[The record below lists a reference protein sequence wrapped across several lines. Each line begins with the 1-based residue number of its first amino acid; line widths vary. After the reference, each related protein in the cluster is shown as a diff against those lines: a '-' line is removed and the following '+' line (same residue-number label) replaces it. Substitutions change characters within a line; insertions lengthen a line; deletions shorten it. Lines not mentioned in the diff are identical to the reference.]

1 MRRLGEFRGGFNKSD
16 ALLLGGAALCFTVAI
31 AGTLRTTPENKTLFV
46 DCGQNST
53 AGAIFDLNTQKF
65 PSDIELRL
73 DDGSETKKVFVKHGG
88 HLMVDGVTVL
98 SADAGKTLTTLND
111 GTRLI
116 AGAPIPQ
123 KLDGYT
129 AGDEALTLACEK
141 ATPASVAKSQAEMT
155 AITS

>member
-1 MRRLGEFRGGFNKSD
+1 MKRLAEMRGGYDKTD
-16 ALLLGGAALCFTVAI
+16 IALLAGAALLLTAATV
-31 AGTLRTTPENKTLFV
+31 GVLRTAPDSKTLFV
-46 DCGQNST
+46 DCDQNPS
-53 AGAIFDLNTQKF
+53 AGAIFDLNMQKF

-88 HLMVDGVTVL
+88 HLVVDGTTVF
-98 SADAGKTLTTLND
+98 SDDAGNILTTMSD
-111 GTRLI
+111 GTQLI

-141 ATPASVAKSQAEMT
+141 ATPASVARSQAEMT